1 MEKNFKEITDEL
13 AIILDKKNQ
22 AYGNSFDKTM
32 TKWGMT
38 ALGIRLDDKLS
49 RINSLITDNASSK
62 NNESLL
68 DNLFDT
74 AGYAILGIRFLIEN
88 DLVSDE
94 DLNKY
99 FE

>member
-1 MEKNFKEITDEL
+1 MTKDFKEITDEL
-13 AIILDKKNQ
+13 AIILKNKND

-32 TKWGMT
+32 AKWGMT
-38 ALGIRLDDKLS
+38 ALGIRLDDKLG
-49 RINSLITDNASSK
+49 RINSLITDDNMSK

-74 AGYAILGIRFLIEN
+74 AGYAILGIRYLTEN

-94 DLNKY
+94 DLDKY
-99 FE
+99 FK